1 VTEKRAKWKDLL
13 VSKYDRDLNSNRIQ
27 SKFQSWWWRD
37 LSKVCNE
44 GGGAGWFRE
53 ALGWKVGAG
62 DKARF

>member
-1 VTEKRAKWKDLL
+1 V
-13 VSKYDRDLNSNRIQ
+13 
-27 SKFQSWWWRD
+27 WRD